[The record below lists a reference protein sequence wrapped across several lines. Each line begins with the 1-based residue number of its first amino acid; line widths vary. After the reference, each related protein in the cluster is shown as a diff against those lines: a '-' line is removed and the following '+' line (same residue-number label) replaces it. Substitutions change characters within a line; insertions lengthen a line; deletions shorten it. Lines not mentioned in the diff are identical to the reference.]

1 MEFKYSY
8 KFTEKAEKNLD
19 EILAYIKEE
28 LFNPSAAS
36 AFLKKVFENI
46 DNIRNF
52 PLSGMIV
59 ENDFL
64 LNKEIRRIV
73 LNNYI
78 IYYLTNEKTREITI
92 IRIVYGKR
100 NLEDIYRAITE

>member
-1 MEFKYSY
+1 
-8 KFTEKAEKNLD
+8 
-19 EILAYIKEE
+19 
-28 LFNPSAAS
+28 
-36 AFLKKVFENI
+36 
-46 DNIRNF
+46 
-52 PLSGMIV
+52 MIV

-78 IYYLTNEKTREITI
+78 MYYLTNEKTREITI

>member
-8 KFTEKAEKNLD
+8 KFTEKAEKDLD
-19 EILAYIKEE
+19 EILAYIREE

-36 AFLKKVFENI
+36 AFLQKVFENI

-52 PLSGMIV
+52 PFSGMIV

-73 LNNYI
+73 VNNYI
-78 IYYLTNEKTREITI
+78 MYYLTNEKTREITI